1 MRWALASYVQMSS
14 HQEGQGASLEAIE
27 GIYRS
32 RLAEFRRVAAAIIGD
47 RELGCDAV
55 QEGFAL
61 AVRHRADFRGNGP
74 LEAWLWR
81 IVINATRSRRRSVE
95 PLAAELPAEL
105 PAAVPANGHAA
116 GRADRVRG
124 AIALLSE
131 RQRLVLFL
139 HYYADLDYAAIG
151 EALEIAPGTVGATL
165 HSARAAIRR
174 LLGEEIVR

>member
-1 MRWALASYVQMSS
+1 MSS
-14 HQEGQGASLEAIE
+14 NPDRRGASLDAIE
-27 GIYRS
+27 SIYRS
-32 RLAEFRRVAAAIIGD
+32 RLPEFRRVAAAIAGD

-61 AVRHRADFRGNGP
+61 AVRHRADFRGSGP

-81 IVINATRSRRRSVE
+81 IVVNATRSRLRSAE
-95 PLAAELPAEL
+95 PAAAELPAE
-105 PAAVPANGHAA
+105 PHAAELANGHA
-116 GRADRVRG
+116 GGGTDRVRT

-151 EALEIAPGTVGATL
+151 EALDIASGTVGATL
-165 HSARAAIRR
+165 NAARAAMRR
-174 LLGEEIVR
+174 LLEEEAVNE

>member
-1 MRWALASYVQMSS
+1 MSA
-14 HQEGQGASLEAIE
+14 HQEGSGASLDAIE
-27 GIYRS
+27 RIYRY
-32 RLAEFRRVAAAIIGD
+32 RLREFRRVATAISGD

-61 AVRHRADFRGNGP
+61 AVRSRAKFRGDGS

-81 IVINATRSRRRSVE
+81 IVINATRSQRRSAG
-95 PLAAELPAEL
+95 PAAAELPAE
-105 PAAVPANGHAA
+105 PAAARSTNSQTHGEA
-116 GRADRVRG
+116 GRVRA

-151 EALEIAPGTVGATL
+151 EALGIASGTVGATL
-165 HSARAAIRR
+165 SSARAAMRR
-174 LLGEEIVR
+174 LLEEEIVHE

>member
-1 MRWALASYVQMSS
+1 MSS
-14 HQEGQGASLEAIE
+14 HRSGSGASLEAIE

-32 RLAEFRRVAAAIIGD
+32 RLSQFRRVATAISGD
-47 RELGCDAV
+47 HELGCDAV

-61 AVRHRADFRGNGP
+61 AVRSRADFCGKGP

-81 IVINATRSRRRSVE
+81 IVINATRSQRRSAA
-95 PLAAELPAEL
+95 PAAAELQTEL
-105 PAAVPANGHAA
+105 AAA
-116 GRADRVRG
+116 GATNSHADARADRLRA

-151 EALEIAPGTVGATL
+151 EALGIASGTVGATL
-165 HSARAAIRR
+165 HSARAALRR
-174 LLGEEIVR
+174 LLEKEAVR